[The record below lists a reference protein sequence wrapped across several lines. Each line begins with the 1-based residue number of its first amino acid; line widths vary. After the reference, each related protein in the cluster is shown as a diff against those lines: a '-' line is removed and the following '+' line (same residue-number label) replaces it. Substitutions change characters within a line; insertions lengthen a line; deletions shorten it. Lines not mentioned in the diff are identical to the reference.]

1 MFGGVF
7 SERQELIRAT
17 VSEFENSPRS
27 QNNVDSCNSSKK
39 EYIGP
44 FIHDDV
50 EIYTISL
57 PNKKGESTNINSSFI
72 HFPENCGRSV
82 SI

>member
-1 MFGGVF
+1 VFGGVF

-17 VSEFENSPRS
+17 VNECEHSPS
-27 QNNVDSCNSSKK
+27 SHENVDTCNSSKK
-39 EYIGP
+39 GYIGP

-57 PNKKGESTNINSSFI
+57 PNKKGEFTNLYFN
-72 HFPENCGRSV
+72 
-82 SI
+82 

>member
-17 VSEFENSPRS
+17 VSECQNSPSS

-57 PNKKGESTNINSSFI
+57 PNKKGESTNIN
-72 HFPENCGRSV
+72 CG
-82 SI
+82 